1 LDDDSSFEEI
11 VQYNAI
17 ASSSDQ
23 VEKPYAVMDLKRDEE
38 TNKYYLDGYDDAVQ
52 DDDGENIQCF
62 FTIDNVKHVG
72 ANQRWYRE
80 VKDELS
86 NKLYKLWSFGI
97 LIKVGRNLAGR
108 NVYGIGEKVNEK
120 VNNINPVFAKKDI
133 DAAMKI
139 FHEKYPSLS
148 DEFDEF
154 VNNQKQLR
162 IKKTNFEIKENH
174 LYDLQWNHIKV

>member
-1 LDDDSSFEEI
+1 
-11 VQYNAI
+11 
-17 ASSSDQ
+17 
-23 VEKPYAVMDLKRDEE
+23 MDLLMDED
-38 TNKYYLDGYDDAVQ
+38 TNKYYLTGYNDSMEDEN
-52 DDDGENIQCF
+52 GESIHCF
-62 FTIDNVKHVG
+62 FTIDDIKHSSS
-72 ANQRWYRE
+72 NQRWYRE

-97 LIKVGRNLAGR
+97 LVRVGQNIAGR
-108 NVYGIGEKVNEK
+108 NVYGIGENVDEK

-133 DAAMKI
+133 DAAMTV
-139 FHEKYPSLS
+139 FHEKYPGLS

-162 IKKTNFEIKENH
+162 IKKTNFEIKDNH